1 MISKWAVGGLVYL
14 VAMAIAVRVSASL
27 LAPALPLLLVLLGLV
42 LVFRRLW
49 RGY

>member
-1 MISKWAVGGLVYL
+1 MSKWAVGGLAYL
-14 VAMAIAVRVSASL
+14 VVLAVVVRVVGDVMM
-27 LAPALPLLLVLLGLV
+27 PAVPFLVVLMFLV